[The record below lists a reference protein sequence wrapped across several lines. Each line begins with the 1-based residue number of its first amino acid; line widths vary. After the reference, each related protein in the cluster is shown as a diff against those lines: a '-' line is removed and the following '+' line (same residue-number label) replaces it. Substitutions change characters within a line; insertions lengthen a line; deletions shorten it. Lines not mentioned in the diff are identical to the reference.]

1 MNIVTEFVISSPSLP
16 LVSIPDTLESDEIE
30 CVHALC
36 LQSDVRT
43 FTVRIDPDDNVSPEN
58 LSAQDEILETTL
70 LGDTSD
76 GTVYQL
82 TVELKESISEAFESE
97 HIDATQLESTT
108 ITDNQWHE
116 KKLFR
121 DYESFNE
128 FRQSCENHDIS
139 LELVSITSD
148 PSVSDGIADSGLTD
162 RQREALS
169 LALSRGYYESPRK
182 VTAQELAEEFDIS
195 QPAMSSLLRRGERQ
209 LLSSSL
215 GSKGQ
220 LNTLSV

>member
-1 MNIVTEFVISSPSLP
+1 MNIITEFVISSPSLP
-16 LVSIPDTLESDEIE
+16 LVSIPDTLEPDEIE

-58 LSAQDEILETTL
+58 LSALNEILETTL
-70 LGDTSD
+70 LGETSD

-82 TVELKESISEAFESE
+82 TVELEESISEAFESE

-108 ITDNQWHE
+108 ITDNQWRE

-121 DYESFNE
+121 DYESFND
-128 FRQSCENHDIS
+128 FRKSCEKHDIS

-148 PSVSDGIADSGLTD
+148 PSVSDSLAEDGLTD
-162 RQREALS
+162 RQRDALT

>member
-16 LVSIPDTLESDEIE
+16 LVSIPDKLGPDEIE
-30 CVHALC
+30 CVHVLC

-43 FTVRIDPDDNVSPEN
+43 FTVRIDPDDNVSSEN
-58 LSAQDEILETTL
+58 LSALDGILETTL
-70 LGDTSD
+70 LGETSE
-76 GTVYQL
+76 GVVYQL
-82 TVELKESISEAFESE
+82 TVELEESISEAFESE

-108 ITDNQWHE
+108 ITDNQWRE

-139 LELVSITSD
+139 LELVSIISD
-148 PSVSDGIADSGLTD
+148 PSVSDSLAESGLTD

>member
-1 MNIVTEFVISSPSLP
+1 MNIITEFIISSPSLP
-16 LVSIPDTLESDEIE
+16 LVSIPDTLEPDEIE

-43 FTVRIDPDDNVSPEN
+43 FTVRIDPDDNVSPEE
-58 LSAQDEILETTL
+58 LSALSEILETTL
-70 LGDTSD
+70 LGETSD

-82 TVELKESISEAFESE
+82 TVELEESISEAFESE

-108 ITDNQWHE
+108 ITEDQWRE

-121 DYESFNE
+121 DYESFND
-128 FRQSCENHDIS
+128 FRESCENHGIS

-148 PSVSDGIADSGLTD
+148 PSVSDSLAEGGLTD
-162 RQREALS
+162 RQRDALT

-195 QPAMSSLLRRGERQ
+195 QPAMSGLLRRGEHQ

-215 GSKGQ
+215 GSEGQ

>member
-1 MNIVTEFVISSPSLP
+1 MNIVTEFIIDSPLLP
-16 LVSIPDTLESDEIE
+16 LVSIPDTLEPDEIE

-43 FTVRIDPDDNVSPEN
+43 FTVRIDPDDDVSPEN
-58 LSAQDEILETTL
+58 LSALDEILETTL

-82 TVELKESISEAFESE
+82 TVELEESISEAFESE

-128 FRQSCENHDIS
+128 FRQSCENNDIS
-139 LELVSITSD
+139 FELVSISSG
-148 PSVSDGIADSGLTD
+148 PSVSDGIAESGLTD

-182 VTAQELAEEFDIS
+182 VTAQELAEELDIS
-195 QPAMSSLLRRGERQ
+195 QPAMSSLLRRGERE
-209 LLSSSL
+209 LLSASL
-215 GSKGQ
+215 GTNGQ

>member
-16 LVSIPDTLESDEIE
+16 LVSIPDKLGPDEIE

-43 FTVRIDPDDNVSPEN
+43 FTVRIDPDDNVSSEN
-58 LSAQDEILETTL
+58 LSALDGILETTL
-70 LGDTSD
+70 LGETSD
-76 GTVYQL
+76 GVVYQL
-82 TVELKESISEAFESE
+82 TVELEESISEAFESE

-108 ITDNQWHE
+108 ITDNQWRE

-139 LELVSITSD
+139 LELVSIISD
-148 PSVSDGIADSGLTD
+148 PSVSDSLAESGLTD

>member
-16 LVSIPDTLESDEIE
+16 LVGIPDKLEPDEIE

-43 FTVRIDPDDNVSPEN
+43 FTVRIDPDHNVSPEN
-58 LSAQDEILETTL
+58 LSALDGILETTL
-70 LGDTSD
+70 LGETSD
-76 GTVYQL
+76 GIVYQL
-82 TVELKESISEAFESE
+82 TVELEESISEAFKSE

-108 ITDNQWHE
+108 ITDNQWRE

-139 LELVSITSD
+139 LEPVSITSD
-148 PSVSDGIADSGLTD
+148 PSVSDSLAESGLTE

>member
-1 MNIVTEFVISSPSLP
+1 
-16 LVSIPDTLESDEIE
+16 
-30 CVHALC
+30 
-36 LQSDVRT
+36 VRT
-43 FTVRIDPDDNVSPEN
+43 FTVRIDLDDNVSSEN
-58 LSAQDEILETTL
+58 LSALDGILETTL
-70 LGDTSD
+70 LGETSD
-76 GTVYQL
+76 GVVYQL
-82 TVELKESISEAFESE
+82 TVELEESISEAFESE

-108 ITDNQWHE
+108 ITDNQWRE

-139 LELVSITSD
+139 LELVSIISD
-148 PSVSDGIADSGLTD
+148 PSVSDSLAESGLTD

>member
-16 LVSIPDTLESDEIE
+16 LVSIPDTLEVDEIE

-43 FTVRIDPDDNVSPEN
+43 FTVRIEPDDAVSPEN
-58 LSAQDEILETTL
+58 LAALDEIMEATL
-70 LGDTSD
+70 LGDTND

-82 TVELKESISEAFESE
+82 TVELAESISNAFDSE
-97 HIDATQLESTT
+97 HIDATQLDSTT
-108 ITDNQWHE
+108 ITDNEWRE

-121 DYESFNE
+121 DYESFND
-128 FRQSCENHDIS
+128 FRNSCENHDIS

-148 PSVSDGIADSGLTD
+148 PSVSDGIAEGGLTD
-162 RQREALS
+162 RQREALT

-195 QPAMSSLLRRGERQ
+195 QPAMSSLLRRGEKQ

-215 GSKGQ
+215 GSQGK
-220 LNTLSV
+220 LNSLSV